1 MRAMDAVLIVIG
13 LVAAGLVV
21 EAYAAATAPLGYQ
34 DEAGFHFGPPHTR
47 DPGADRTELG
57 NPS

>member
-13 LVAAGLVV
+13 LVAAGLVM
-21 EAYAAATAPLGYQ
+21 EAYAATTAPLGYQ
-34 DEAGFHFGPPHTR
+34 DESGFHFGLPHAQ
-47 DPGADRTELG
+47 DQSADRAEMG